1 MLGFLFGIG
10 LTLFVIN
17 RNRRGFR
24 TGGRRIRRRRREWML
39 DRLSA
44 WLDTTPSQDRVL
56 EEVVDDLM
64 DVMVEERAVFTS
76 SRSTIADAL
85 KAETWDPA
93 SLDGARSEQ
102 EESLGRVHDAAKAS
116 LGKLHA
122 VLDEDQRAALANFLA
137 HRGHRGRRN
146 CGRRRHLHAA

>member
-24 TGGRRIRRRRREWML
+24 SGGRRIRRRRREWML

-85 KAETWDPA
+85 KADAWDPA
-93 SLDGARSEQ
+93 SLDDARAEQ
-102 EESLGRVHDAAKAS
+102 EESLGRVHASAKEA

-122 VLDEDQRAALANFLA
+122 VLDEDQRAALASFLGRS
-137 HRGHRGRRN
+137 HRGHRH